1 MNQESQK
8 LKEKAG
14 PLLNKQTKK
23 QTTKQD
29 KAKQETQTKIKKNQ
43 YLQNTNKQTKQIKS
57 TATDPTTV
65 RKNVEGNR
73 TWKLN

>member
-43 YLQNTNKQTKQIKS
+43 YLQNTNKQTNK
-57 TATDPTTV
+57 T
-65 RKNVEGNR
+65 N
-73 TWKLN
+73 